1 MYKEFYGDNEPQS
14 TPTQIL
20 AMLAK
25 KGGID
30 SDLVSYSSWLIAL
43 ANGDLLSELMSHI
56 IKQRHDFAIAPLF
69 EMVCV
74 EVSGILDVDVTY
86 EDLIKLTKEIK

>member
-1 MYKEFYGDNEPQS
+1 MYKEFYGDQEPQS

-30 SDLVSYSSWLIAL
+30 SDMVSYSSWLTAL
-43 ANGDLLSELMSHI
+43 NNGDLLSELMSHV
-56 IKQRHDFAIAPLF
+56 IKQRHDPSIAPLF
-69 EMVCV
+69 ELICI
-74 EVSGILDVDVTY
+74 EVSGILDVEVTY
-86 EDLIKLTKEIK
+86 YDLVNLTKEIK

>member
-1 MYKEFYGDNEPQS
+1 MYKEFYGDQEPQS

-30 SDLVSYSSWLIAL
+30 SDMVSYSSWLIAL
-43 ANGDLLSELMSHI
+43 ANGDLLSELMAHI
-56 IKQRHDFAIAPLF
+56 IKQRHDPSIAPLF
-69 EMVCV
+69 ELVCI
-74 EVSGILDVDVTY
+74 EVSGILDVEVTY
-86 EDLIKLTKEIK
+86 YDLVNLTKEIK